1 MTHLTDSPHHLL
13 VPAQTMLILLS
24 LFTAT
29 LKAHS
34 EKKKK
39 QKQRLEILKNCV
51 VDLIRF
57 AHLLSLQELFLPAPW
72 VWSVYFSGSVRELLR
87 SGLKGFE
94 LWLEALLF

>member
-34 EKKKK
+34 EKKK
-39 QKQRLEILKNCV
+39 QQRLEILKNCV

-57 AHLLSLQELFLPAPW
+57 AHLLSLEELFLPAPW